1 MDLVAPLIV
10 IASVFLLGQSLFTL
24 YLMLYA
30 WEYPERLDAHRGP
43 QMFRMPMF
51 SFTVLLPARHEEA
64 VIAGTIRQLAAA
76 RYPRNLL
83 EIIVI
88 THADDQAT
96 IAEARRAMAELP
108 QSDIRLETF
117 SDGPISKPHGLN
129 VGFRRSRKKVV
140 TIFDAEDDI
149 DPDIFNVVNTVMA
162 AERVGIVQAGVQLMN
177 FKDHWFG
184 LHNCLEYF
192 FWFKSRLHFHAAV
205 GMIPLGGNTVFVRRD
220 LVERVGGWDEDCLTE
235 DADIGIRLSVLG
247 ERIRVVYDPQ
257 HVTREET
264 PDTIGSLV
272 KQRTRWSQGFMQ
284 VLRKGDWTRLPRRR
298 QRVLAVYTLG
308 YPILHVAL
316 MFLWPF
322 AIFGGLF
329 MKMPVMVTLVAFLP
343 LYAVVFQFL
352 ASVIGAHLFAREYGL
367 RLPRTAPLQ
376 MAVTFLPYQWL
387 LGISAVRAA
396 YRELESQTNWE
407 KTRHLGA
414 HRTMETQPAGAI
426 AVASPDLR
434 LAPTPA
440 APSLAHDTP
449 PVPVGVPRPV
459 WLAAGM
465 LALATLLIA
474 LLASPAT
481 RPVALGACLLI
492 VVMVVARQ
500 RRGLRYEM
508 RPIPI
513 VSVNVPMAKPMNRP
527 TGSRADLGWLS
538 ATIRPGADEGV
549 LAELSLLRRS
559 PRTALPPSPNACR
572 SCGRPAAGNYCRRC
586 GTPVRVPG

>member
-10 IASVFLLGQSLFTL
+10 IASILLLCQSLFTL

-30 WEYPERLDAHRGP
+30 WEYPERLEAHRGP
-43 QMFRMPMF
+43 QTFRMPMF

-64 VIAGTIRQLAAA
+64 VIAETIRRLAAA

-88 THADDQAT
+88 THADDEAT
-96 IAEARRAMAELP
+96 IAEARRAMAALP
-108 QSDIRLETF
+108 QTDIKLETF

-220 LVERVGGWDEDCLTE
+220 LVERVGGWDEECLTE

-247 ERIRVVYDPQ
+247 EPIRVVYDPQ

-298 QRVLAVYTLG
+298 QRILAVYTLG
-308 YPILHVAL
+308 YPMLHVAL

-343 LYAVVFQFL
+343 LYAVAFQFL

-396 YRELESQTNWE
+396 YRELESQRNWE

-414 HRTMETQPAGAI
+414 HRTVDAQPAAAI
-426 AVASPDLR
+426 AIATPELR
-434 LAPTPA
+434 LARQSLTTPSSA
-440 APSLAHDTP
+440 SDLP
-449 PVPVGVPRPV
+449 PPVGVPRPV
-459 WLAAGM
+459 WLVAGT
-465 LALATLLIA
+465 LAVATLLIA

-492 VVMVVARQ
+492 VMIVVARQ
-500 RRGLRYEM
+500 RRGLRSEM

-513 VSVNVPMAKPMNRP
+513 ASVTVPTAMPMNRP
-527 TGSRADLGWLS
+527 TGTRADLGWLS
-538 ATIRPGADEGV
+538 GTIRPEVDWGV
-549 LAELSLLRRS
+549 PAEPSLPRRS
-559 PRTALPPSPNACR
+559 HRSAPAPSPNACR